1 MTLAII
7 PVRIRVHAFLQRVL
21 GVLKP
26 GTGRRRAGERPIAPA
41 PGQGPEEP
49 GTSASGL
56 PANRSPYGLHE
67 WLDGED
73 SALVR
78 PYVIV
83 CERERALRS
92 RRRITQVLAT
102 DFGVGVDDFD
112 LHAHALDAE
121 EVPV

>member
-1 MTLAII
+1 MTSAII
-7 PVRIRVHAFLQRVL
+7 PVRIRVHAFLRQVL
-21 GVLKP
+21 DVLKP
-26 GTGRRRAGERPIAPA
+26 GTGRRRADERPTAPA

-56 PANRSPYGLHE
+56 PAHRSPYGLHE

-78 PYVIV
+78 PYLIV

-92 RRRITQVLAT
+92 RRRIVHVLAT
-102 DFGVGVDDFD
+102 DFGVGVDDFG
-112 LHAHALDAE
+112 LRAHVTGAE

>member
-1 MTLAII
+1 MTSTII
-7 PVRIRVHAFLQRVL
+7 PVRIHALLRRVL
-21 GVLKP
+21 GVVVP
-26 GTGRRRAGERPIAPA
+26 GTGRRRAGERSTAPT

-56 PANRSPYGLHE
+56 PAHRSPYGLHE
-67 WLDGED
+67 WLDGEE
-73 SALVR
+73 SELVR

-92 RRRITQVLAT
+92 RRRVVHVLAT
-102 DFGVGVDDFD
+102 DFG
-112 LHAHALDAE
+112 LHEHVMNAK

>member
-1 MTLAII
+1 MASAII
-7 PVRIRVHAFLQRVL
+7 PVRIRVHAFLRRVL

-26 GTGRRRAGERPIAPA
+26 GTGRRRAGERPIAAA
-41 PGQGPEEP
+41 PGQGPEEL

-56 PANRSPYGLHE
+56 PAHRSPYGLHE
-67 WLDGED
+67 WLDGAE

-83 CERERALRS
+83 GERERALRS
-92 RRRITQVLAT
+92 PRRIAHVLAT
-102 DFGVGVDDFD
+102 DFGVDD
-112 LHAHALDAE
+112 LGLRAHVMDTE